1 MVFVL
6 QMIFCIII
14 VQRIFFLHIDLVDVL
29 QQPFLQNI
37 QAAKRSIRR
46 KTVILAYILNKYCI
60 RFEIMRLDWLRN
72 SILSKTTGIKS
83 KGNFN
88 TLKLLKRLRVLFN
101 FGQTLRKNYWY
112 SELFWSVFSRIWTDY
127 GEIRSI
133 SLYSVQMREIADQ
146 NNSEHGHF
154 LRSES

>member
-46 KTVILAYILNKYCI
+46 KTVILAYILYKYCI

-112 SELFWSVFSRIWTDY
+112 SELFWSVFSRI
-127 GEIRSI
+127 
-133 SLYSVQMREIADQ
+133 
-146 NNSEHGHF
+146 
-154 LRSES
+154 

>member
-72 SILSKTTGIKS
+72 SILSKNTGIKS

-133 SLYSVQMREIADQ
+133 SLYSVQMRDIADQ

>member
-72 SILSKTTGIKS
+72 SILSKNTGIKS

>member
-112 SELFWSVFSRIWTDY
+112 SELFWSVFSRI
-127 GEIRSI
+127 
-133 SLYSVQMREIADQ
+133 
-146 NNSEHGHF
+146 
-154 LRSES
+154 

>member
-72 SILSKTTGIKS
+72 SILSKNTGIKS

-133 SLYSVQMREIADQ
+133 SLYSVQMRESADQ

>member
-72 SILSKTTGIKS
+72 SILSKNTGIKS

-88 TLKLLKRLRVLFN
+88 TLKLLKRLRVLLN

-112 SELFWSVFSRIWTDY
+112 SELFWSVFSRI
-127 GEIRSI
+127 
-133 SLYSVQMREIADQ
+133 
-146 NNSEHGHF
+146 
-154 LRSES
+154 

>member
-72 SILSKTTGIKS
+72 SILSKNTGIKS

-112 SELFWSVFSRIWTDY
+112 SELFWSVFFRIWTDY

>member
-72 SILSKTTGIKS
+72 SILSKNTGIKS

-112 SELFWSVFSRIWTDY
+112 SELFWSVFSRI
-127 GEIRSI
+127 
-133 SLYSVQMREIADQ
+133 
-146 NNSEHGHF
+146 
-154 LRSES
+154 

>member
-72 SILSKTTGIKS
+72 SILSKNTGIKS

-88 TLKLLKRLRVLFN
+88 TLKLLKRLRVLLN

>member
-72 SILSKTTGIKS
+72 SILSKNTGINS

-112 SELFWSVFSRIWTDY
+112 SELFWSVFSRI
-127 GEIRSI
+127 
-133 SLYSVQMREIADQ
+133 
-146 NNSEHGHF
+146 
-154 LRSES
+154 